1 MVNGLNEKQS
11 VMEKIVL
18 QARRS
23 GYTLSLTRADYVI
36 LICFLISL
44 SLSFFISEIVKLYID
59 IAQGWGEVYMR

>member
-44 SLSFFISEIVKLYID
+44 SLSFFISEIVKLYVD

>member
-1 MVNGLNEKQS
+1 
-11 VMEKIVL
+11 MEKIVL

-44 SLSFFISEIVKLYID
+44 SLSFFISEIVKLYVD

>member
-1 MVNGLNEKQS
+1 
-11 VMEKIVL
+11 MEKIVL